1 MHETS
6 AGEQEELQ
14 RLLTAQSEVKS
25 LGVVKLAD
33 PVRSIEERR
42 ALAVM
47 EQTTKKLEGEDAYVS
62 GLLWREED
70 PSLPSNY
77 DIAVWRL
84 ESLEKK
90 FKNDP
95 EMKERY
101 AKSIQDDIGKGYMR
115 KLSEE
120 VCTDS
125 KVTWYLPHRF
135 VINPKKPDRL
145 RRVYDASAKF
155 RGQSLNDKMYTG
167 PDYLSSLF
175 GVLLRFCEG
184 RIALAADVRKIYHM
198 LRLRESDQ
206 LAMRFLWRESP
217 SEEPSVYQ
225 FQRTLFGEVSAP
237 SRANYTMRRSADEN
251 WGDLPLA
258 VKAVYKHFYMDDS
271 LLFTY
276 AREEAI
282 ELRILRHSLSVD
294 LN

>member
-1 MHETS
+1 M
-6 AGEQEELQ
+6 
-14 RLLTAQSEVKS
+14 
-25 LGVVKLAD
+25 
-33 PVRSIEERR
+33 
-42 ALAVM
+42 
-47 EQTTKKLEGEDAYVS
+47 
-62 GLLWREED
+62 
-70 PSLPSNY
+70 
-77 DIAVWRL
+77 
-84 ESLEKK
+84 
-90 FKNDP
+90 
-95 EMKERY
+95 
-101 AKSIQDDIGKGYMR
+101 
-115 KLSEE
+115 
-120 VCTDS
+120 
-125 KVTWYLPHRF
+125 
-135 VINPKKPDRL
+135 
-145 RRVYDASAKF
+145 
-155 RGQSLNDKMYTG
+155 
-167 PDYLSSLF
+167 SSLV

-258 VKAVYKHFYMDDS
+258 VKAVYKHSYMDDG